1 MQRAAGDEERFAHYR
16 NREEGAAEW
25 AGGLQYGA
33 DRSVLRH
40 GPQRERFAAV
50 RATIEG
56 AAPQPGW
63 RRWTSLILRDI
74 QFWIPIAVLIGGLLA
89 LRWVS

>member
-1 MQRAAGDEERFAHYR
+1 MRT
-16 NREEGAAEW
+16 
-25 AGGLQYGA
+25 
-33 DRSVLRH
+33 
-40 GPQRERFAAV
+40 
-50 RATIEG
+50 TIEG
-56 AAPQPGW
+56 AAPQPGR